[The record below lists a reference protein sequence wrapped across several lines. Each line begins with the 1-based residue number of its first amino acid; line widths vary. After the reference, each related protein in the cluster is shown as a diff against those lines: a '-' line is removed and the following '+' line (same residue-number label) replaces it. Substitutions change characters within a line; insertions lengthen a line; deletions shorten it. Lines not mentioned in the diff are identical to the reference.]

1 MNLSTDTLAILKNFS
16 EINNNILFKP
26 GSKLNTI
33 SAMKNILAEATITE
47 KFDTEFGIYD
57 LNEFLRAVELFEKPA
72 IKVNGV
78 NYALISDEKS
88 KQAIKYF
95 FADKSVLVSPQ
106 KGINMPDKTVTF
118 TLKKDDFA
126 RIQKAATT
134 LNLPDIAIKGNGK
147 VISFVATDK
156 KNKSSNDYSLNVG
169 ETDKT
174 FTAYFKADNFK
185 IISDDYDVA
194 ISKAKISH
202 FINRSKPVQYWI
214 ALEPDSEF

>member
-1 MNLSTDTLAILKNFS
+1 MNLSTDTLSILKNFS
-16 EINNNILFKP
+16 EINDNILFKP

-47 KFDTEFGIYD
+47 KFDTEFGIYS
-57 LNEFLRAVELFEKPA
+57 LSEFLRAVELFEKPA
-72 IKVNGV
+72 LKVNGA

-118 TLKKDDFA
+118 TLKKEDFA
-126 RIQKAATT
+126 KIQKAATT

-147 VISFVATDK
+147 VISFVAVDK
-156 KNKSSNDYSLNVG
+156 KNKSSNDYSLNLG

-174 FTAYFKADNFK
+174 FTAYFKAENFK

-194 ISKAKISH
+194 ISKQKISH

>member
-33 SAMKNILAEATITE
+33 SAMKNILAEATVTE
-47 KFDTEFGIYD
+47 KFETEFGIYD
-57 LNEFLRAVELFEKPA
+57 LTEFLRAVDLFDKPA
-72 IKVNGV
+72 IKVNGA
-78 NYALISDEKS
+78 NYATISDEK
-88 KQAIKYF
+88 KQQAIKYF
-95 FADKSVLVSPQ
+95 FADKSVLVAPS
-106 KGINMPDKTVTF
+106 KGINMPDKTVAF
-118 TLKKDDFA
+118 TLKKEDFA
-126 RIQKAATT
+126 KIQKAATT
-134 LNLPDIAIKGNGK
+134 LNLPDIAVKGNGK

-156 KNKSSNDYSLNVG
+156 KNKSSNDYSLDIG

-174 FTAYFKADNFK
+174 FTAYFKAENFK

>member
-1 MNLSTDTLAILKNFS
+1 MNLSIDTLAILKNFS

-33 SAMKNILAEATITE
+33 SAMKNILAEATVTE
-47 KFDTEFGIYD
+47 KFESEFGIYD
-57 LNEFLRAVELFEKPA
+57 LTEFLRAVDLFDKPA
-72 IKVNGV
+72 IKVNGA
-78 NYALISDEKS
+78 NYATISDEKK
-88 KQAIKYF
+88 KQEIKYF
-95 FADKSVLVSPQ
+95 FADKSVLVAPS
-106 KGINMPDKTVTF
+106 KGITMPDKTVAF
-118 TLKKDDFA
+118 TLKKEDFA
-126 RIQKAATT
+126 KVQKAATT
-134 LNLPDIAIKGNGK
+134 LNLPDIAVEGNGK
-147 VISFVATDK
+147 TISFVATDK
-156 KNKSSNDYSLNVG
+156 KNKSSNDYSINIG

-174 FTAYFKADNFK
+174 FTAYFKAENFK